1 MAGISNRYARAF
13 ADVVFDKRLEAA
25 QVRQQLR
32 SLADIVEQNKE
43 LRTVWESPAL
53 SANEK
58 RHLLD
63 AVVAR
68 AGISKPVRNFV
79 AVLIDHERIPLLP
92 QTVRQFE
99 QEVDRRL
106 NTVEVEITSARDLGP
121 DETRML
127 ERQIA
132 EMVGK
137 TVRARYERDPN
148 IMGGAVIKIGSTI
161 YDGSILG
168 QLNKLREQLSAS

>member
-1 MAGISNRYARAF
+1 MAGISNRYGRAF

-25 QVRQQLR
+25 KIRQELR
-32 SLADIVEQNKE
+32 SLADTVEQSQE
-43 LRTVWESPAL
+43 LRRAWETPAL
-53 SANEK
+53 SGDEK
-58 RHLLD
+58 RRLLD
-63 AVVAR
+63 AIVAR

-99 QEVDRRL
+99 QELDRRL
-106 NTVEVEITSARDLGP
+106 NIADVEITSARELGP
-121 DETRML
+121 EEKRLL
-127 ERQIA
+127 ERQIT

-137 TVRARYERDPN
+137 TVRARYEHDQS